1 MLLMVEKDIRG
12 ENVLRLNDTLQQEI
26 YEGLRPKQTIFISHI
41 LGCQQ
46 VILLNNITKGVGG

>member
-1 MLLMVEKDIRG
+1 MVEKDIKG

-46 VILLNNITKGVGG
+46 VISLDNITKGAGG